1 MAMNTNAARF
11 LVQTA
16 GNNHR
21 QAKNRVKETRKDL
34 KRDVVL
40 ARKHG
45 LSITEISAWS
55 GIPRTNI
62 YALLDE
68 DAREND

>member
-11 LVQTA
+11 LLQTA
-16 GNNHR
+16 GSNHN
-21 QAKNRVKETRKDL
+21 QAKKRVKETRKDL

-45 LSITEISAWS
+45 LSITDISERS
-55 GIPRTNI
+55 GIPRTTI

-68 DAREND
+68 EAREND